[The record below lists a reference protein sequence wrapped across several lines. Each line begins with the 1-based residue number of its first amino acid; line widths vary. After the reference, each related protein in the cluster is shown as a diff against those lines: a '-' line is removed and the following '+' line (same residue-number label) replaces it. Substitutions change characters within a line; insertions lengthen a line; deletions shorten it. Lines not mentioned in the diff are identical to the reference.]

1 MEFSVSHGRD
11 TRGEYSAALTDL
23 LAVGFGP
30 RGPRGP
36 TIGNHR
42 RSHAS
47 TVTRTIL
54 GLSSSPSSCCGS
66 SSRRATGASPRFCAG
81 CPSFGMHPG
90 RQRCP
95 TIPGFARRRNPA
107 VRYGPGNGA
116 ATRPGT
122 PPPRGRKTRP
132 VWSRG
137 TLPPVRCP
145 RRVRAVLSA
154 PLAETTTVCD
164 TASHLFV
171 AVEVAVGQSQ
181 DSPQFGEAMTD
192 SSRHVR
198 GTSVGRSRACS
209 HR

>member
-145 RRVRAVLSA
+145 RRVRRFYPLRWPKRQPSATPPATCSWRSWWPSVSRRIRLS
-154 PLAETTTVCD
+154 
-164 TASHLFV
+164 S
-171 AVEVAVGQSQ
+171 
-181 DSPQFGEAMTD
+181 
-192 SSRHVR
+192 VR
-198 GTSVGRSRACS
+198 P
-209 HR
+209 